1 MPTTT
6 TLPAWLLDIEQQ
18 YSQYL
23 FTYFGLKFIVVQSV
37 VTFMHSV
44 FVFGLQNITFLKCI
58 VVVFVVV
65 AAPHH
70 HSRIKTIFKTK
81 INSLLFQMATEF
93 DFFKAPLPP

>member
-44 FVFGLQNITFLKCI
+44 FVFVFGLQNITFLKCI

-65 AAPHH
+65 APH

-93 DFFKAPLPP
+93 DFF

>member
-37 VTFMHSV
+37 VTFMHSVFV

-93 DFFKAPLPP
+93 DFF